1 MKLVRWLIFV
11 IIAREYLVILK
22 HTSLSF
28 LSTDFLGEDLVGVVF
43 VFFVISTDFFGDLVG
58 VAFFFVASTDFL

>member
-22 HTSLSF
+22 HTSSSI
-28 LSTDFLGEDLVGVVF
+28 LSTDFLGEDLVGVNF
-43 VFFVISTDFFGDLVG
+43 VFFL
-58 VAFFFVASTDFL
+58 ASTDFLEKIL